1 MSVFNAVHFR
11 ARLIQGGCGG
21 GGRQDVPPFV
31 GMVVHS
37 TNTSWE
43 WERLRVIL
51 TVEGKWIME
60 VATFLHP
67 PHPVVISQTHP

>member
-1 MSVFNAVHFR
+1 M
-11 ARLIQGGCGG
+11 
-21 GGRQDVPPFV
+21 PPFV

-60 VATFLHP
+60 VASFLHP